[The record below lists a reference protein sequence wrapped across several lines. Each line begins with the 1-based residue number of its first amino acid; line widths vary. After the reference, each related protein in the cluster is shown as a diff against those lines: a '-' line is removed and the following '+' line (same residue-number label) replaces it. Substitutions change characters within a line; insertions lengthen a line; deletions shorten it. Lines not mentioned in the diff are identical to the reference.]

1 MSAKLTSAS
10 LLLWFSV
17 ASAFLALGDSRAQAK
32 EKELKFEVQLIWGT
46 NEKESPDPKHTPV
59 EADIRKKLDG
69 LPLKWA
75 NYFIVNRKTFT
86 VPAGGSARV
95 PLSEKCEIGVADLG
109 HGKIELS
116 HFGKGKEV
124 WKGKPALP
132 KGETFVLGGNA
143 PNSTSWLIVL
153 KRIE

>member
-1 MSAKLTSAS
+1 MRAKLIPAS
-10 LLLWFSV
+10 LLLWFST
-17 ASAFLALGDSRAQAK
+17 AFALLALGDSRARAK
-32 EKELKFEVQLIWGT
+32 DLKFEVQLIWGT

-59 EADIRKKLDG
+59 EAEIRKKLDG

-75 NYFIVNRKTFT
+75 NYFVVNRKTFT
-86 VPAGGSARV
+86 VPPGGSARV
-95 PLSEKCEIGVADLG
+95 PLSEKCELGVADLG
-109 HGKIELS
+109 HGKIELT
-116 HFGKGKEV
+116 HYGKGKEV
-124 WKGKPALP
+124 WRGKPALP